1 MNAEDSTLAAAVRG
15 MNVSEAAS
23 FWLVRRD
30 SQLLSPAE
38 QQAFKAWL
46 AARPENR
53 EAFQK
58 ALGTLNAFGDHADAP
73 QFRGIRAAALTS
85 GPGRYGGLRVAAAGI
100 AVLVGLSMLVLTASP
115 ALRGEVRAWVA
126 TDSEAAKAA
135 HPDALGYATARTE
148 RSTITL
154 SDGTVVSLNLDTALE
169 VEFSKERRRVRIA
182 HGQAFFAVATDA
194 RRPFSVEAAG
204 HRIDALG
211 TEFDVRLDSD
221 RLEIVLLEGRVVV
234 DRVPASIF
242 DAIRSRSRP
251 VKLMPGQRLV
261 AADDTLVVTR
271 TNAENDTSWRQGWIA
286 FEGERLAT
294 AVATLNR
301 YSNRRI
307 AIADESVRALRVSGV
322 FRIDQPDQFGA
333 LIQELLPVRVAH
345 DEQGALLLLPRE
357 DAEPRSR

>member
-1 MNAEDSTLAAAVRG
+1 

-38 QQAFKAWL
+38 QQAFEAWL
-46 AARPENR
+46 AAKPENR

-73 QFRGIRAAALTS
+73 QFRRIRAAALAS
-85 GPGRYGGLRVAAAGI
+85 GPRRYRGLRVAAGGI
-100 AVLVGLSMLVLTASP
+100 AVLVGLSMLALTALP
-115 ALRGEVRAWVA
+115 TLRGELRAWVA
-126 TDSEAAKAA
+126 TDSEAAQAA
-135 HPDALGYATARTE
+135 HPDASGYATARSE

-182 HGQAFFAVATDA
+182 HGQAFFAVAPDA

-211 TEFDVRLDSD
+211 TEFDVRLDSG
-221 RLEIVLLEGRVVV
+221 RLEVVLLEGRVVV

-242 DAIRSRSRP
+242 DAIRSRGQS
-251 VKLMPGQRLV
+251 VELMPGQRLV
-261 AADDTLVVTR
+261 AADDTLVVTS

-286 FEGERLAT
+286 FEGEQLAT
-294 AVATLNR
+294 VVATLNR
-301 YSNRRI
+301 YSNRQLVVP
-307 AIADESVRALRVSGV
+307 DEAVRTLRVSGV

-345 DEQGALLLLPRE
+345 DEQDSLLLLPRE
-357 DAEPRSR
+357 NAEPRSR